1 MYKSVKLAVALVFS
15 ATLAACTA
23 PYGAPNQNLCGSGMG
38 SVGGAVIG
46 GAGGGVLGNQVGK
59 GSGRVAATIAG
70 TLLGAGVGSS
80 VGSSVER
87 GDCAYQM
94 QQHQGM
100 R

>member
-1 MYKSVKLAVALVFS
+1 MYVSVRLIAAMAFS
-15 ATLAACTA
+15 TTLAACAA
-23 PYGAPNQNLCGSGMG
+23 PYGAQNQGLCGSGMG
-38 SVGGAVIG
+38 SVGGAVVG

-70 TLLGAGVGSS
+70 TLLGAGLGSS

-94 QQHQGM
+94 QQRQGM